1 MICVHPNFA
10 PFKLVRGATD
20 TTWTATS
27 LASELTIPKH
37 AFSLS
42 TTSPSGTIT
51 PSGVD
56 GTVTITASA
65 SIFSASDVDQFL
77 EIDNGFGGARITR
90 FNSATEVEAVTE
102 IPFFD
107 TDATSN
113 FIKETG

>member
-1 MICVHPNFA
+1 MFILTLCLSNLLEAQQTRH
-10 PFKLVRGATD
+10 GQ
-20 TTWTATS
+20 ATS

-77 EIDNGFGGARITR
+77 EIDNGFGEG
-90 FNSATEVEAVTE
+90 
-102 IPFFD
+102 
-107 TDATSN
+107 
-113 FIKETG
+113 